1 MFRRREKS
9 WLDEELERERK
20 QSQGEVS
27 LWSRIMDIL
36 GRMRKKPVYEFKG
49 LTSPILQ
56 TAVYDR
62 AFKDLEKAARE
73 YGTAEKRRKDI
84 EMQLARSKYGVADGF
99 SSEELTLYADN
110 DVLCTIIR

>member
-1 MFRRREKS
+1 MFKRQEKS

-20 QSQGEVS
+20 LSQGEVS

-62 AFKDLEKAARE
+62 AFEDLERAARE
-73 YGTAEKRRKDI
+73 Y
-84 EMQLARSKYGVADGF
+84 SKTEVGW

-110 DVLCTIIR
+110 DVLYTIVR

>member
-1 MFRRREKS
+1 MFRRQEKS

-20 QSQGEVS
+20 QSQGEVT
-27 LWSRIMDIL
+27 LWSRVMDIL
-36 GRMRKKPVYEFKG
+36 GRIRRKPIYETKG

-62 AFKDLEKAARE
+62 AFVDLEVAARE
-73 YGTAEKRRKDI
+73 Y
-84 EMQLARSKYGVADGF
+84 SKTEVGW

-110 DVLCTIIR
+110 DVLYTIVR

>member
-62 AFKDLEKAARE
+62 AFAELEAAARE
-73 YGTAEKRRKDI
+73 Y
-84 EMQLARSKYGVADGF
+84 SKTEVGW